1 MPLIA
6 ALFRKSRVLLLS
18 ALAANVFSAAVGVFL
33 VALINE
39 AVASA
44 DLQFRGGIPLFF
56 GLVVV
61 LFTSGVWSQNLLN
74 RLGAHIVRELRC
86 MMVRRVLATPLA
98 TVEALGGHRIYTLL
112 TSDIGNLSW
121 AFGMVPVIAMNAMI
135 AVLGFVYL
143 GWLSPLFL
151 AITLGLLVFGVG
163 GTQLLLQRMRGLFE
177 ENRRRYD
184 LLFRHFGA
192 VVYGGKE
199 LRLNQ
204 GRADFFYNRQFQG
217 TVDRLFET
225 GMKADLFGIVSNN
238 WNNLILFVVLASV
251 LFAAPLVPGAGREV
265 VIGYILTLIYLRGPL
280 NSLVGALPALSRGRV
295 ALRQFEDLELPPLQE
310 SVAQAPRAAGDWQQL
325 RLEGLR
331 FRYPD
336 QDDDYTFAVGPIDM
350 TFKRGEIVFIVG
362 GNGSGKSTFAKLV
375 TGLYPAAAGTIH
387 LDDEPINTDN
397 LAWYRNHFSAVFS
410 DYHLFDQLLDEQG
423 MPAEDARVK
432 RYLERLCLDHKVH
445 SETGVLSRTDLSAGQ
460 RKRLAYIHT
469 LLEDRSLVLFDEWA
483 ADQDPVFR
491 ELFYREL
498 LPQLRAAGKT
508 LLVISHDDRYFGMAD
523 RVFKFENGV
532 PQLLPAESFAT
543 TPLARMD

>member
-1 MPLIA
+1 MPLIV

-18 ALAANVFSAAVGVFL
+18 ALAANVFSAALGVLL
-33 VALINE
+33 VALINN
-39 AVASA
+39 AVASP
-44 DLQFRGGIPLFF
+44 DLQFQGGVPLFV
-56 GLVVV
+56 GLVLV
-61 LFTSGVWSQNLLN
+61 LFASGVWSQNLLN

-98 TVEALGGHRIYTLL
+98 TVEALGSHRIYTLL

-135 AVLGFVYL
+135 AVLGFAYL

-151 AITLGLLVFGVG
+151 VATLALLVFGIG

-184 LLFRHFGA
+184 RLFRHFGS

-199 LRLNQ
+199 LRLNR
-204 GRADFFYNRQFQG
+204 GRAQYFYNQQFQG

-238 WNNLILFVVLASV
+238 WNNLILFAVLATV
-251 LFAAPLVPGAGREV
+251 LFAAPLVEGAGREV

-280 NSLVGALPALSRGRV
+280 NSLVGALPAFSRGRI
-295 ALRQFEDLELPPLQE
+295 ALRQFEDLDLPPLRE
-310 SVAQAPRAAGDWQQL
+310 AADASPPVAAGNWQQL

-331 FRYPD
+331 FSYPD
-336 QDDDYTFAVGPIDM
+336 QGDDYTFAVGPIDM
-350 TFKRGEIVFIVG
+350 TFKRGEIVFIIG

-375 TGLYPAAAGTIH
+375 TGLYPAAAGSIH
-387 LDDEPINTDN
+387 LDDVPIDADN
-397 LAWYRNHFSAVFS
+397 LDWYRNHFSAVFS
-410 DYHLFDQLLDEQG
+410 DYHLFDQLLDAEG
-423 MPAEDARVK
+423 EPPEDARVK
-432 RYLERLCLDHKVH
+432 RYLEHLCLDHKVH
-445 SETGVLSRTDLSAGQ
+445 SEAGVLSRTDLSAGQ

-469 LLEDRSLVLFDEWA
+469 LLEDRSLILFDEWA

-498 LPQLRAAGKT
+498 LPKLRDAGKT
-508 LLVISHDDRYFGMAD
+508 LLVISHDDRYFGLAD
-523 RVFKFENGV
+523 RLFKFENGV
-532 PQLLPAESFAT
+532 PRQLPIESITSA
-543 TPLARMD
+543 PLARM